1 MDNPKHLLSD
11 LAPPMSIA
19 LSIAFRGIIEPCQR
33 TEVARKTSIIRR
45 IKATVAI
52 TSIVMPW
59 RFVNPHFIAAV

>member
-1 MDNPKHLLSD
+1 MGTAKDLLSD
-11 LAPPMSIA
+11 LALPM
-19 LSIAFRGIIEPCQR
+19 SIAFRGIIEPCQR